1 MKKRQKYY
9 VVWFGNPAGIFD
21 SWKECQVAI
30 KDVKG
35 AQYKS
40 FLNLKEAKIAFVQ
53 LIKLDLT
60 VSLSI
65 SCTQD

>member
-1 MKKRQKYY
+1 MAKKQKYY

-21 SWKECQVAI
+21 SWKECQRSI

-40 FLNLKEAKIAFVQ
+40 FLTFEEAK
-53 LIKLDLT
+53 K
-60 VSLSI
+60 SI
-65 SCTQD
+65 SERIQRLYWNQH